1 MNKLTY
7 WIAGLLVA
15 VLGWVFSVNYSK
27 LCAIQTQL
35 VMVQLELTKVQATL
49 VDRDEVKAIVADEL
63 LKHGIK

>member
-1 MNKLTY
+1 MNKLTF

-15 VLGWVFSVNYSK
+15 VLGWIFSITYAK

-35 VMVQLELTKVQATL
+35 VMVQLELAKVQATL
-49 VDRDEVKAIVADEL
+49 VDRSEVEKICEDIL